1 LTGLRQPDTA
11 LLDGSLRLRDGSL
24 PTAFR
29 AFYKEGVTVPVQI
42 PAFFQSDRRPKWLAY
57 LTTVAVGLRLR
68 FRRNPGF
75 TMATV
80 AGSAGLVLALI
91 LLLNGGMAYFS
102 KSKDVE
108 EIAETGASL
117 GEEAPSPGVDVE
129 LAGSSRSPARES
141 LLPPLDYRRENK
153 IEPAKAKGSSRHRDE
168 SFLSEEESEADE
180 PQVSVVSRST
190 ETKAT
195 SPTAASELTE
205 DPFNG
210 DEPKDLEEEEDDPPA
225 LPATTK
231 PQSTAIAGLYSDSEE
246 KDEADAAEAIDED
259 RLMAADKPIATP
271 SPPEKPRMPVESKTS
286 APVEKKR
293 EPLFADDDRLGD
305 SQEEEESTP
314 PQTGRGSTTVV
325 RTPAR
330 SSPPVPPVLDNDFRD
345 AFSPPQEKAVES
357 GSPPE
362 SSQPRSGWKYSTTKP
377 RKPASEP
384 ANESANEAP
393 MVETAV
399 YAAPE
404 TKPVTPEA
412 KPAAPTKPSP
422 AATAKE
428 QHDASLKLAIKAP
441 QNVGVGQTFDLEFT
455 VTNTGPS
462 PIHGALLSVYLPGG
476 LQHSLGPDLEK
487 PIGLLAPGQSYRSR
501 LTVKATGAGDVT
513 PKADVTVKGQE
524 EARSTTTL
532 RVGSTRAAGPA
543 QLPDCACEPVVRYV
557 W

>member
-1 LTGLRQPDTA
+1 MTGLRQPDTA
-11 LLDGSLRLRDGSL
+11 PVDGSLRLRDGSL
-24 PTAFR
+24 PTVGR
-29 AFYKEGVTVPVQI
+29 AFYKEGVAVPVQK
-42 PAFFQSDRRPKWLAY
+42 PAFFQSDRRPKWLTQ
-57 LTTVAVGLRLR
+57 LTAVAVGLRLR

-117 GEEAPSPGVDVE
+117 GEESPSPDVDVE
-129 LAGSSRSPARES
+129 LADSSRSPAGES
-141 LLPPLDYRRENK
+141 LLPPLDRKRENR
-153 IEPAKAKGSSRHRDE
+153 IEPAKEKVSSWHRDE

-195 SPTAASELTE
+195 SPKAASELTE

-210 DEPKDLEEEEDDPPA
+210 DEQKDLLEEEDEHPA
-225 LPATTK
+225 IPATSK
-231 PQSTAIAGLYSDSEE
+231 PLSSAISGLHSDSEE
-246 KDEADAAEAIDED
+246 SDNESAEAIDED
-259 RLMAADKPIATP
+259 RLMAADEPIATQ
-271 SPPEKPRMPVESKTS
+271 SPPEKPRVPLESKTS
-286 APVEKKR
+286 APVEKTR
-293 EPLFADDDRLGD
+293 EPLFADDDRPGD
-305 SQEEEESTP
+305 SQEEEQSTP

-330 SSPPVPPVLDNDFRD
+330 SSPPVPPVVENDFGET
-345 AFSPPQEKAVES
+345 FSPPQEKALEPS
-357 GSPPE
+357 SPPA
-362 SSQPRSGWKYSTTKP
+362 SAAPRSGWKYSTTKP

-384 ANESANEAP
+384 ATESANESP

-404 TKPVTPEA
+404 AKPATPEA
-412 KPAAPTKPSP
+412 KPAVPVKPAPV
-422 AATAKE
+422 ATPKE
-428 QHDASLKLAIKAP
+428 QRDASLKLAIKAP

-462 PIHGALLSVYLPGG
+462 PIQGALLSVYLPGG

-487 PIGLLAPGQSYRSR
+487 PIGQLVPGQSYRSR

-513 PKADVTVKGQE
+513 PKADVTVKGQAG
-524 EARSTTTL
+524 ARSTTTL

-543 QLPDCACEPVVRYV
+543 RLPDCACEPAARYV